1 VIGVDDITIVSLFAI
16 AYSILGVMIAEFA
29 SIYNRIAELNKKIG
43 EIDGKLE
50 MVIKYINN
58 DKK

>member
-1 VIGVDDITIVSLFAI
+1 VDDITVVSLFAI

-29 SIYNRIAELNKKIG
+29 SLYSKIAELSKKVG

-50 MVIKYINN
+50 MIIKYINN